1 MFITDKSYL
10 VRQFN
15 FLAKKI
21 VDTWLFRDGKIIE
34 NLFYYLFLLFIIPLL
49 FRRKKERDSVSKWIM
64 PLAAFA
70 IAGIIILF
78 FSLWNLRSEY
88 SSRYHIPVYIA
99 AAILFLLILDTK
111 LSRKISALFTIS
123 LLAVSVT
130 FCYLTLIRHE
140 TRTAFERYGEFAN
153 LPRGTLIAG
162 YWETYVICSVACYNL
177 QPLPFQQ
184 QMVRN
189 WEWR

>member
-1 MFITDKSYL
+1 MFITDMKYL

-34 NLFYYLFLLFIIPLL
+34 NLFYYLFLLFGIPLL
-49 FRRKKERDSVSKWIM
+49 FRRKKEKDSVNKWIM

-88 SSRYHIPVYIA
+88 SPRYHIPVYIA
-99 AAILFLLILDTK
+99 AATWFLLVFDSK
-111 LSRKISALFTIS
+111 FNKKISAVFIIS
-123 LLAVSVT
+123 LFAVSAT

-140 TRTAFERYGEFAN
+140 RRTPFERYSEFAN

-162 YWETYVICSVACYNL
+162 YWETYVICSV
-177 QPLPFQQ
+177 
-184 QMVRN
+184 
-189 WEWR
+189 